1 MNKTNKIIKL
11 DKEII
16 EWIQLKQMQRAT
28 AYGYNWKFFKN
39 KKEEEEFLKN
49 RNNNEAMK

>member
-16 EWIQLKQMQRAT
+16 EWMQLKQRQRAIDW
-28 AYGYNWKFFKN
+28 GNNWKFFKN
-39 KKEEEEFLKN
+39 KKEEEEFLRN
-49 RNNNEAMK
+49 RNNNNNN